1 NPFYR
6 PRSNDTESNDELVN
20 ALVFYEFMINLA
32 VRVVMRLLT
41 PNESPT
47 EWMTPQLHRNLLY
60 NHFLMSVPLLCDLVV
75 ALGDVSE
82 QNVKTLQNIFDAVM
96 RIQPESFKR
105 FKDGLSFYKDA
116 FLSMQIQVENEG
128 SKDVGGGSPLGPKVD
143 TPYDDAVEF
152 ALDCAHTLR
161 LLIKF
166 CPALLSIY
174 EQLKIV
180 QSIANFYDL
189 TIP

>member
-20 ALVFYEFMINLA
+20 ALAFYEHMLNLA

-41 PNESPT
+41 SNESPT
-47 EWMTPQLHRNLLY
+47 EWITPQLHRNLLY

-82 QNVKTLQNIFDAVM
+82 QNVKTLQNIFDAVVS
-96 RIQPESFKR
+96 IQPDYKNDLKE
-105 FKDGLSFYKDA
+105 GLSFYEDA

-128 SKDVGGGSPLGPKVD
+128 CEGAGGGTPLDPNAD
-143 TPYDDAVEF
+143 TPYDDVVVF

-166 CPALLSIY
+166 YPALLSVC

-180 QSIANFYDL
+180 Q
-189 TIP
+189 